1 MTIQVDSREHQHAI
15 QDILAEFN
23 KQGVKHYTSKLYCG
37 DYMSLDNPRLVIDRK
52 QNLHELCG
60 NVCQQHE
67 RFRAEMQRAKE
78 NGIKIIF
85 LCEHGRNIKALDDVL
100 WWTNPRETYREKVK
114 GVWVTKHRKVMQGDT
129 LYKIL
134 NTMQNRYGVEFLF
147 CEKKDTGKR
156 IIELLRGGSND
167 SGTD

>member
-15 QDILAEFN
+15 QDILAECN
-23 KQGVKHYTSKLYCG
+23 KQGVKHYTSKLFVG

-129 LYKIL
+129 LFKIL

>member
-1 MTIQVDSREHQHAI
+1 MTIQIDSREKQHAI
-15 QDILAEFN
+15 QDILAEFD
-23 KQGVKHYTSKLYCG
+23 KQGVKHYTSKLFCG

-67 RFRAEMQRAKE
+67 RFRNEMIRAQE

-85 LCEHGRNIKALDDVL
+85 LCEHGRNIKSLDDVL
-100 WWTNPRETYREKVK
+100 WWDNPRATFRKKVN
-114 GVWVTKHRKVMQGDT
+114 GIWMTGHQKVMQGDT

-134 NTMQNRYGVEFLF
+134 NTMRSRYGVEFLF

-156 IIELLRGGSND
+156 IIEILKGGEND
-167 SGTD
+167 K

>member
-15 QDILAEFN
+15 QDILTEFN
-23 KQGVKHYTSKLYCG
+23 KQGVKHYTSKLFVG

-129 LYKIL
+129 LFKIL

>member
-23 KQGVKHYTSKLYCG
+23 KQGIKYYISKLYTG

-134 NTMQNRYGVEFLF
+134 NTMQDRYGVEFLF

-156 IIELLRGGSND
+156 IIELLRGGND
-167 SGTD
+167 DNGAD

>member
-15 QDILAEFN
+15 QDILTEFN
-23 KQGVKHYTSKLYCG
+23 KQGVKHYTSKLFVG

-129 LYKIL
+129 LFKIL

-147 CEKKDTGKR
+147 CEKKNTGKR

>member
-78 NGIKIIF
+78 NGIKIVF
-85 LCEHGRNIKALDDVL
+85 LCEHGRNIKTLDDVL

-129 LYKIL
+129 LFKIL

>member
-1 MTIQVDSREHQHAI
+1 MTIQIDSREHQHAI
-15 QDILAEFN
+15 QDILAEFD
-23 KQGVKHYTSKLYCG
+23 KQGVKHYTSKLFVG

-78 NGIKIIF
+78 NGIKIVF
-85 LCEHGRNIKALDDVL
+85 LCEHGRNIKTLDDVL

-114 GVWVTKHRKVMQGDT
+114 GVWMTKHRKVMQGDT

>member
-23 KQGVKHYTSKLYCG
+23 KQGVKHYTSKLFVG

-114 GVWVTKHRKVMQGDT
+114 GVWVTKHRRVMQGDT

-134 NTMQNRYGVEFLF
+134 NTMRNRYGVEFLF

-156 IIELLRGGSND
+156 IIELLRGGNDD

>member
-23 KQGVKHYTSKLYCG
+23 KQGVKHYTSKLFVG

-85 LCEHGRNIKALDDVL
+85 LCEHGRNIKTLDDVL

-129 LYKIL
+129 LFKIL

>member
-23 KQGVKHYTSKLYCG
+23 KQGVKHYTSKLFVG

-129 LYKIL
+129 LFKIL
-134 NTMQNRYGVEFLF
+134 NTMRNRYGVEFLF

-156 IIELLRGGSND
+156 IIELLRGGNND

>member
-1 MTIQVDSREHQHAI
+1 MTIQIDSREHQHAI

-23 KQGVKHYTSKLYCG
+23 KQGVKHYTSKLFVG

-78 NGIKIIF
+78 NGIKIVF
-85 LCEHGRNIKALDDVL
+85 LCEHGRNIKTLDDVL

-114 GVWVTKHRKVMQGDT
+114 GVWVTRHRKVMQGDV
-129 LYKIL
+129 LFKIL
-134 NTMQNRYGVEFLF
+134 NTMRNRYGVEFLF

>member
-1 MTIQVDSREHQHAI
+1 MTIQIDSREKQHAI

-23 KQGVKHYTSKLYCG
+23 KQGVKHYTSKLFVG

-78 NGIKIIF
+78 NGIKIVF
-85 LCEHGRNIKALDDVL
+85 LCEHGRNIKTLDDVL

-114 GVWVTKHRKVMQGDT
+114 GVWVTRHRKVMQGDV
-129 LYKIL
+129 LFKIL
-134 NTMQNRYGVEFLF
+134 NTMRNRYGVEFLF

>member
-15 QDILAEFN
+15 QDILAEFD

-100 WWTNPRETYREKVK
+100 WWTNPRETYREKVE
-114 GVWVTKHRKVMQGDT
+114 GVWVTKHRKVIQGDT

-156 IIELLRGGSND
+156 IIELLRGGND
-167 SGTD
+167 DNGAD

>member
-15 QDILAEFN
+15 QDILTEFN
-23 KQGVKHYTSKLYCG
+23 KQGVKHYTSKLFVG

-129 LYKIL
+129 LFKIL

-167 SGTD
+167 NGTD

>member
-1 MTIQVDSREHQHAI
+1 MTIQIDSREHQHAI
-15 QDILAEFN
+15 QDILAEFG
-23 KQGVKHYTSKLYCG
+23 KQGIKHYTSKLFVG

-156 IIELLRGGSND
+156 IIELLRGGDDDNGAD
-167 SGTD
+167 

>member
-1 MTIQVDSREHQHAI
+1 MTIQIDSREKQHAI
-15 QDILAEFN
+15 QDILAEFD
-23 KQGVKHYTSKLYCG
+23 KQGIKHYISKLYCG

-85 LCEHGRNIKALDDVL
+85 LCEHGRNIKVLDDVL

-156 IIELLRGGSND
+156 IIELLRGDNND
-167 SGTD
+167 SRAD

>member
-15 QDILAEFN
+15 QDILAEFD

-100 WWTNPRETYREKVK
+100 WWTNPREAYREKVK

-156 IIELLRGGSND
+156 IIELLRGGDDDNGAD
-167 SGTD
+167 

>member
-1 MTIQVDSREHQHAI
+1 MV
-15 QDILAEFN
+15 
-23 KQGVKHYTSKLYCG
+23 
-37 DYMSLDNPRLVIDRK
+37 
-52 QNLHELCG
+52 
-60 NVCQQHE
+60 
-67 RFRAEMQRAKE
+67 RAQE

-156 IIELLRGGSND
+156 IIELLRGGND
-167 SGTD
+167 DNGAD

>member
-23 KQGVKHYTSKLYCG
+23 KQGVKHYTSKLFVG

-129 LYKIL
+129 LFKIL